1 MRHLIWSVAIGLV
14 CGIISSSSGFAAPP
28 PFPMPNQ
35 FTADITTTVA
45 GQTTPM
51 KVWVDGT
58 KSRNE
63 VEQSGVKVTVITRGD
78 LRKTY
83 SLIPG
88 QNQYME
94 MPLTEKQ
101 GLASRPGSDS
111 DWTALGTEK
120 VNDINCN
127 KYKVTTPNPANPQQ
141 TITSIF
147 YFDAANRKPVK
158 AIVGEGGNSMLV
170 EYRNFEAAAPDS
182 SLFEIPSG
190 YTKLTIPGFQTP
202 ANPVL
207 GGQ

>member
-1 MRHLIWSVAIGLV
+1 MRHLFWSVTIGLV
-14 CGIISSSSGFAAPP
+14 CSVLTPIRSFSAPP

-35 FTADITTTVA
+35 FTAEIETTVS
-45 GQTTPM
+45 GQKTPM

-63 VEQSGVKVTVITRGD
+63 VESGGAKVIVVTRGD

-83 SLIPG
+83 TLIPG

-111 DWTALGTEK
+111 DWTSLGTEK
-120 VNDINCN
+120 INGVECN
-127 KYKVTTPNPANPQQ
+127 KYKVVTPNPANPQQ
-141 TITSIF
+141 TVTSIF
-147 YFDAANRKPVK
+147 YFDSATRNPVK

-170 EYRNFEAAAPDS
+170 EYRNFQAAAPDS
-182 SLFEIPSG
+182 SQFEIPSG